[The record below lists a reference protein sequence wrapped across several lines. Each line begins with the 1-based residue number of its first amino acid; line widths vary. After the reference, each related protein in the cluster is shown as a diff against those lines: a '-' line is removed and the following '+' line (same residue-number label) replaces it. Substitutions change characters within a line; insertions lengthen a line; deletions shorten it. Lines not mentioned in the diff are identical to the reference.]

1 MKRGAWNQLYT
12 HANALGGARMT
23 ECGHNVATGMSYL
36 LDAVDEAE
44 RGPTLVAA
52 WSMMTVRRRWEER
65 KAAAAAKRRKRE
77 GGGEQTEEEKAEE
90 GGPSG
95 AAATGGGAE
104 EEEEEEQEEEEDTRG
119 KKQKGRMRAR
129 RQEHLEG
136 ATRTGRRF
144 RR

>member
-1 MKRGAWNQLYT
+1 MYNQ
-12 HANALGGARMT
+12 ANALGGAKMS
-23 ECGHNVATGMSYL
+23 ECGHNVAAGMSYL

-52 WSMMTVRRRWEER
+52 WTMMTGRRRWEER
-65 KAAAAAKRRKRE
+65 KAAAAAKRRRRE
-77 GGGEQTEEEKAEE
+77 EGGEQAEGAVE

-95 AAATGGGAE
+95 AASAGEETE
-104 EEEEEEQEEEEDTRG
+104 EEEEEEEEENTRG
-119 KKQKGRMRAR
+119 KKQKGKMRAR
-129 RQEHLEG
+129 REEHLEG